1 MGDLTGQTVASTY
14 SQLLNVASLDGTFR
28 NVTDGDGTASGLTLS
43 TGGVRAS
50 LLNATD
56 AVTFDTTLGVT
67 GLITASGGVT
77 GNVTGDLTGDATGD
91 LTGNIKTTDASAAVT
106 TILNANVGSDDAATF
121 TGNVT
126 GNVTGSADTLTTGR
140 TVSATG
146 DIAWTSPAF
155 DGSEDVTAAATISD
169 DAVTTAKILDNQ
181 VTGAKIAMGSDAQ
194 GDILYYDGTDY
205 VRLGA
210 GTSGQVLQS
219 GGTEANPSW
228 VDQTAQTPSVAQ
240 VDFFTYGSG
249 SSQTWTV
256 PSGVTRIRVSAV
268 GGGGGGNT
276 YAYAGGGGGFFE
288 KAISVTAGTDV
299 TYTVGSGGTG
309 VQQSVASSGTAS
321 TVVYDGVTY
330 TAGGGGGAAQNLQ
343 GAVGVA
349 SNGDININ
357 GFRGGLYKR
366 DEASSGTYPAGG
378 EEGGNCGYSGFGRG
392 GDGHHTLGKNGESG
406 FVKIEY

>member
-77 GNVTGDLTGDATGD
+77 GNVTGDLTGDTAGD

-140 TVSATG
+140 TISATG

-155 DGSEDVTAAATISD
+155 DGSGDVTETATISD
-169 DAVTTAKILDNQ
+169 DAVTTAKIADNQ

-210 GTSGQVLQS
+210 GNSGRVLQS
-219 GGTEANPSW
+219 GGTGANPSW

-240 VDFFTYGSG
+240 VDFFTSG

-276 YAYAGGGGGFFE
+276 WGYAGGGGGFFE
-288 KAISVTAGTDV
+288 KVISVTAGTDV
-299 TYTVGSGGTG
+299 TYTVGSGGSG
-309 VQQSVASSGTAS
+309 AQQSNAPNGTAS

-330 TAGGGGGAAQNLQ
+330 TAGGGGGGTGIQ
-343 GAVGVA
+343 GLVGVA
-349 SNGDININ
+349 SNGDINID
-357 GFRGGLYKR
+357 GFRGGLYR
-366 DEASSGTYPAGG
+366 RQDPAPGGSFSAGG

-392 GDGHHTLGKNGESG
+392 GDSGSAPIAKSGENG